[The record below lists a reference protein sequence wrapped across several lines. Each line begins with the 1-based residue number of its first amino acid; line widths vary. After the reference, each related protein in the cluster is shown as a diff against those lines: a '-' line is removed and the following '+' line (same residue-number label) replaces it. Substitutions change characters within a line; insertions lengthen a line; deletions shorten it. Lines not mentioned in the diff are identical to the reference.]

1 MARFHTMGLDSRAHK
16 AYVVDIMAGKA
27 GSKSL
32 REFEIVVLLAIL
44 QAGEAAYGVTIKKQI
59 EARTRRELSR
69 GSIYITLERLERKGY
84 VRSWMGEPTA
94 VRGGRAK
101 RFFRVSPIGVQA
113 LRQSLDDL
121 SQMREGL
128 EPLLEDV

>member
-1 MARFHTMGLDSRAHK
+1 M
-16 AYVVDIMAGKA
+16 
-27 GSKSL
+27 
-32 REFEIVVLLAIL
+32 VVLLAIL
-44 QAGEAAYGVTIKKQI
+44 QEGEGAYGVTIKKQI

-84 VRSWMGEPTA
+84 VRSWMGDPTA

-101 RFFRVSPIGVQA
+101 RFFRLEPIGVQA
-113 LRQSLDDL
+113 LRRSLDDL

-128 EPLLEDV
+128 EPVLEDL

>member
-1 MARFHTMGLDSRAHK
+1 M
-16 AYVVDIMAGKA
+16 
-27 GSKSL
+27 
-32 REFEIVVLLAIL
+32 VVLLAVL

-59 EARTRRELSR
+59 EVRTRRDLSR

-128 EPLLEDV
+128 EPLLEGV

>member
-1 MARFHTMGLDSRAHK
+1 MTVGYYK
-16 AYVVDIMAGKA
+16 AYFVDIMSEA
-27 GSKSL
+27 GSKNL
-32 REFEIVVLLAIL
+32 REFEMVVLLAIL
-44 QAGEAAYGVTIKKQI
+44 QEGEGAYGVTIKKQI

-84 VRSWMGEPTA
+84 VRSWMGDPTA

-101 RFFRVSPIGVQA
+101 RFFRLEPIGVQA
-113 LRQSLDDL
+113 LRRSLNDL

-128 EPLLEDV
+128 EPVLEDL